1 MKLLRTV
8 LAGLAGLVLLTLAV
22 VVVLVSR
29 TDACP
34 DQPEIYAGENGMRS
48 VISRCYGGPEVLET
62 VAAPIPEV
70 ESDEVLVQ
78 VRAAGVNPLDW
89 HYLRGEPYFM
99 RLESGIGSP
108 GRHQH
113 GVDFAG
119 TVVAVGAA
127 VKDYAPGDR
136 VYGGGNGSFGDY
148 LKRSDKGSLA
158 PIPDDVG
165 YAEAAAV
172 PIAGVTALQALRD
185 SGKVK
190 PGDRVLVNGAS
201 GGVGTFAVQLARVM
215 GAEVTG
221 VCSTRNLAL
230 VRSLGATD
238 VIDYTVTDYT
248 RSGRQWDVIIDA
260 VGNHGPL
267 ANRRA
272 LAPGGTLVM
281 VGAGKG
287 NWVGP
292 LVNLAVAAA
301 GSMFIDE
308 NLNPFLARLSG
319 KDLAYLATL
328 MERGDLSPVI
338 DRHYPL
344 AEIREAIAYSES
356 GRARGK
362 IIIDINPAND

>member
-1 MKLLRTV
+1 
-8 LAGLAGLVLLTLAV
+8 
-22 VVVLVSR
+22 
-29 TDACP
+29 
-34 DQPEIYAGENGMRS
+34 MRS
-48 VISRCYGGPEVLET
+48 VISRCYGGPDVLET
-62 VAAPIPEV
+62 VVAPIPEIK
-70 ESDEVLVQ
+70 SDEVLVQ

-99 RLESGIGSP
+99 RLDTGIGSP
-108 GRHQH
+108 GRHQL

-127 VKDYAPGDR
+127 VEDYAPGDR
-136 VYGGGNGSFGDY
+136 VYGGANGAFGDY

-158 PIPDDVG
+158 HLPDNVG

-172 PIAGVTALQALRD
+172 PIAAVTALQALRD
-185 SGKVK
+185 SGRVK

-221 VCSTRNLAL
+221 VCSTRNLAM
-230 VRSLGATD
+230 VRSLGATE
-238 VIDYTVTDYT
+238 VIDYTVADYT
-248 RSGRQWDVIIDA
+248 RSGQQWDVIIDA

-267 ANRRA
+267 VNRQA

-292 LVNLAVAAA
+292 LVNLAVAVVA
-301 GSMFIDE
+301 SNFIDE
-308 NLNPFLARLSG
+308 NLKPFLAHLRG
-319 KDLAYLATL
+319 EDLEYLAEL
-328 MERGDLSPVI
+328 MARGELSPVI

-344 AEIREAIAYSES
+344 AEVREAIAYSES

-362 IIIDINPAND
+362 IIIDVNPADD